1 LTGPSAEYKDG
12 WLAEKVVAN
21 HWTYIPPL
29 DEYPV
34 LTDGYAPVERMINPV
49 TGKPYSVELEGYSKA
64 VPTLFY
70 TGSNSLSLTVVLLA
84 LSLWFLSIFWRNV

>member
-1 LTGPSAEYKDG
+1 
-12 WLAEKVVAN
+12 
-21 HWTYIPPL
+21 
-29 DEYPV
+29 
-34 LTDGYAPVERMINPV
+34 MINPV

-84 LSLWFLSIFWRNV
+84 LILWFLLIFWRNV